1 MNRETG
7 ARSWPRRNGW
17 LALAVLG
24 GLVALSGVFIL
35 INPVDWARFEDS
47 TGVARNPD
55 LAVWVEGQ
63 ARLCGSMALGVGVF
77 AAALA
82 ATHVRRQDATGW
94 RLIWI
99 FPGLL
104 ALMAVVFAVSTASEQ
119 AVFYGVLAV
128 LAAAAT
134 QLARPST

>member
-1 MNRETG
+1 MNAETDE
-7 ARSWPRRNGW
+7 RSWPRRNGW
-17 LALAVLG
+17 LALAILG
-24 GLVALSGVFIL
+24 GLVGLSGVFIL
-35 INPVDWARFEDS
+35 INPVNWANFEEA

-55 LAVWVEGQ
+55 LAIWVEGQ

-82 ATHVRRQDATGW
+82 ATYVRRRDLTGW

-104 ALMAVVFAVSTASEQ
+104 ALMAVVFALSSAAPQ
-119 AVFYGVLAV
+119 AGFYGALAV
-128 LAAAAT
+128 LAVIST
-134 QLARPST
+134 QLARPAA